1 MSKTAPS
8 LKALAEDKDVDHG
21 IGKLTIFKA
30 DPNVVQFEA
39 GWNGRDE
46 GPDLIEY
53 RQRLK
58 AAMKAGAFIPPID
71 VQVVEGVPICR
82 DGHSRTLM
90 ARELVAEGF
99 PYVLQAR
106 EIRGNDAE
114 MRYHMLGSAAGR
126 PLTPLEQGRQ
136 FLLLTRMGETVAAI
150 AARLGQ
156 HRSTIENGLKL
167 AEMPAAVQKM
177 VGAGKVASHTALK
190 TVKQHGKEAATVLAT
205 AVKDAEAK
213 GKKKATAKTLPPGP
227 GPKVRG
233 QTLPP
238 GNTPVAT
245 KGPKAI
251 VGNPATGQ
259 IGEAAVV
266 LPPPSESVVL
276 LKQLAQRIAGVNLLV
291 SNLDRK
297 EIEGIVMAARG
308 LLGVK

>member
-1 MSKTAPS
+1 MSKPAPS
-8 LKALAEDKDVDHG
+8 LKALAEDKDTDHG

-30 DPNVVQFEA
+30 DPNVVQFED

-46 GPDLIEY
+46 GADLIEY

-58 AAMKAGAFIPPID
+58 AAMKAGAFVPPID
-71 VQVVEGVPICR
+71 VQVVEGVPIVR

-136 FLLLTRMGETVAAI
+136 FLLLTRMGETTAGI

-156 HRSTIENGLKL
+156 HRSTIENGLQL

-190 TVKQHGKEAATVLAT
+190 TVKQHGKEAATVLQT
-205 AVKDAEAK
+205 AVKEAEAK
-213 GKKKATAKTLPPGP
+213 GKKKATAKTLPKASHPSKGR
-227 GPKVRG
+227 KIAA
-233 QTLPP
+233 LPP
-238 GNTPVAT
+238 AL
-245 KGPKAI
+245 
-251 VGNPATGQ
+251 VGEY
-259 IGEAAVV
+259 I

-276 LKQLAQRIAGVNLLV
+276 LKQLALRIAAVNLLV

-297 EIEGIVMAARG
+297 EIEAIVTAARN
-308 LLGVK
+308 LLGAK

>member
-1 MSKTAPS
+1 MSKPAPS
-8 LKALAEDKDVDHG
+8 LKALAEDKDHDHG

-30 DPNVVQFEA
+30 DPNVVQFED

-71 VQVVEGVPICR
+71 VQVVDGVPIVR

-90 ARELVAEGF
+90 ARELVAEGH
-99 PYVLQAR
+99 PYSLQCR

-126 PLTPLEQGRQ
+126 PLSPLEQGRQ

-167 AEMPAAVQKM
+167 AEMPSAVQKM
-177 VGAGKVASHTALK
+177 VGEGKVASHTALK
-190 TVKQHGKEAATVLAT
+190 PVKEHGAKAAGVLAA

-213 GKKKATAKTLPPGP
+213 GKKKATAKTLPKTKKTDAVAAQVLPAGP
-227 GPKVRG
+227 APAERG

-238 GNTPVAT
+238 TQPDNYAALFELVNR
-245 KGPKAI
+245 
-251 VGNPATGQ
+251 V
-259 IGEAAVV
+259 AAVN
-266 LPPPSESVVL
+266 
-276 LKQLAQRIAGVNLLV
+276 IIV
-291 SNLDRK
+291 SNLDRAA
-297 EIEGIVMAARG
+297 ISQIVQDARN

>member
-1 MSKTAPS
+1 MSKPAPS
-8 LKALAEDKDVDHG
+8 LKALAEDKDYDHG

-30 DPNVVQFEA
+30 DPNVVQFED

-71 VQVVEGVPICR
+71 VQVVEGVPIVR

-90 ARELVAEGF
+90 ARELVAEGH
-99 PYVLQAR
+99 PYSLQCR

-126 PLTPLEQGRQ
+126 PLSPLEQGRQ
-136 FLLLTRMGETVAAI
+136 FLLLTRMGETVAGI

-190 TVKQHGKEAATVLAT
+190 TVKEHGTKAAGVLQQ

-213 GKKKATAKTLPPGP
+213 GKKKATGKTIAPKVTKAAPGP
-227 GPKVRG
+227 APAERG

-238 GNTPVAT
+238 AQPDNY
-245 KGPKAI
+245 
-251 VGNPATGQ
+251 
-259 IGEAAVV
+259 AALFELVNR
-266 LPPPSESVVL
+266 LASVN
-276 LKQLAQRIAGVNLLV
+276 IIV
-291 SNLDRK
+291 SNLDR
-297 EIEGIVMAARG
+297 AAVSQLVQDARN
-308 LLGVK
+308 LLGVKS

>member
-1 MSKTAPS
+1 MSKPAPS

-30 DPNVVQFEA
+30 DPNVVQFED

-190 TVKQHGKEAATVLAT
+190 TVKEHGAKAAGVLSQ

-213 GKKKATAKTLPPGP
+213 GKKKATAKTLPKTKKVAAQVLPAGP
-227 GPKVRG
+227 EPAERG

-238 GNTPVAT
+238 AQPDNYAALFELVNR
-245 KGPKAI
+245 
-251 VGNPATGQ
+251 V
-259 IGEAAVV
+259 AAVN
-266 LPPPSESVVL
+266 
-276 LKQLAQRIAGVNLLV
+276 IIV
-291 SNLDRK
+291 SNLDRAT
-297 EIEGIVMAARG
+297 IAQIVQDARN

>member
-1 MSKTAPS
+1 MSKPAPS
-8 LKALAEDKDVDHG
+8 LKALAEDKDPDHG

-30 DPNVVQFEA
+30 DPNVVQFED

-71 VQVVEGVPICR
+71 VQVVEGVPIVR

-90 ARELVAEGF
+90 ARELVAEGH
-99 PYVLQAR
+99 PYSLQCR

-126 PLTPLEQGRQ
+126 PLSPLEQGRQ

-190 TVKQHGKEAATVLAT
+190 TVKEHGTKAAGVLAA

-213 GKKKATAKTLPPGP
+213 GKKKATAKTLPQRIKTKGP
-227 GPKVRG
+227 NAIVGNPKTGEIGPAGPEPAERG

-238 GNTPVAT
+238 AQPDNYAALFELVNR
-245 KGPKAI
+245 
-251 VGNPATGQ
+251 V
-259 IGEAAVV
+259 AAVN
-266 LPPPSESVVL
+266 
-276 LKQLAQRIAGVNLLV
+276 ILV
-291 SNLDRK
+291 SNLDRAT
-297 EIEGIVMAARG
+297 IAQIVQDARN